1 MEGSGIVGRK
11 SLVCVWVI
19 IMASLFFAGCG
30 KKEPEK
36 VSLSVWCPSD
46 NTSMMTEMAEE
57 FRQLY
62 AEEVQLSITV
72 SAEEELT
79 CKETV
84 LANPKAAADVYIFAA
99 DQFEELWRNGAL
111 LPVTLDTEQIVEA
124 NGGVDSGAIRCATKD
139 GTLYAYP
146 VTASNGYFLYYN
158 SEYFTKDDVK
168 SFDRILEV
176 AAANDKKVAM
186 DFGSGWYIYSFFKGA
201 GLNVEMAKD
210 GLSNECNWNAVDT
223 PVKGTDVAQ
232 AMLEIAGH
240 KGFISCGDDA
250 FISGVN
256 DGSIIAG
263 VNGTWNATKVEAAWG
278 EHYAATKLPEYTVAG
293 SQVQMCSFAGY
304 KLAGVN
310 AHTQDPKWAMLFA
323 EWITN
328 EENQMK
334 RFKLRGEGPSNVKA
348 AASEAVQAS
357 PAIAALGEQAEYG
370 YLQNV
375 AESFWSPSYIFG
387 TTIAAGNPDGRDLQ
401 QLLDEMTDGITAP
414 PETP

>member
-1 MEGSGIVGRK
+1 MGRK
-11 SLVCVWVI
+11 ILALTGAVTVI
-19 IMASLFFAGCG
+19 ALIFAGCG
-30 KKEPEK
+30 RKEPEK
-36 VSLSVWCPSD
+36 VLLSVWCPSD
-46 NTSMMTEMAEE
+46 NVPMMTEMAEAFKE
-57 FRQLY
+57 LHADEAQI
-62 AEEVQLSITV
+62 SITV
-72 SAEEELT
+72 SEEEEIS

-111 LPVTLDTEQIVEA
+111 LPVSLHTEQIVEA
-124 NGGVDSGAIRCATKD
+124 NGGEDGGAIRCATKD

-158 SEYFTKDDVK
+158 SRYFTEEDVK

-176 AAANDKKVAM
+176 AASNDKKAAM
-186 DFGSGWYIYSFFKGA
+186 DFSSGWYIYSFFKGA
-201 GLNVEMAKD
+201 GLDVEMRQD
-210 GLSNECNWNAVDT
+210 GLSNECNWNAVDA

-240 KGFISCGDDA
+240 KGFISCGDEA
-250 FISGVN
+250 FINGVN

-278 EHYAATKLPEYTVAG
+278 EEYAAAKLPEYTVAG
-293 SQVQMCSFAGY
+293 KQVQMCSFAGY

-310 AHTQDPKWAMLFA
+310 AYTQNPRWAMLFA

-334 RFKLRGEGPSNVKA
+334 RFEMRGEGPSNVK

-375 AESFWSPSYIFG
+375 ADTFWTPTYLFG

-401 QLLDEMTDGITAP
+401 QLLDEMTEEITELP
-414 PETP
+414 GEPESH

>member
-1 MEGSGIVGRK
+1 MRRRFLLGIGT
-11 SLVCVWVI
+11 VI
-19 IMASLFFAGCG
+19 MLALIFAGCG

-46 NTSMMTEMAEE
+46 NVGMMTEMAEE
-57 FRQLY
+57 FKQLY
-62 AEEVQLSITV
+62 AGEVQLSITV
-72 SAEEELT
+72 SEEEELS

-99 DQFEELWRNGAL
+99 DQFEELWREGAL
-111 LPVTLDTEQIVEA
+111 LPVTLNTEQIIEA
-124 NGGVDSGAIRCATKD
+124 NGGGDAGAIRCATKD
-139 GTLYAYP
+139 GVLYAYP

-158 SEYFTKDDVK
+158 SQYLTEDDVK
-168 SFDRILEV
+168 SLDRILEV
-176 AAANDKKVAM
+176 AAANDKKLAM
-186 DFGSGWYIYSFFKGA
+186 DFSSGWYIYSFFQGA
-201 GLNVEMAKD
+201 GLYVEMTED
-210 GLSNECNWNAVDT
+210 GLSNECNWNAVNT

-232 AMLEIAGH
+232 AMLDVAGH
-240 KGFISCGDDA
+240 KGFISCSDAA
-250 FISGVN
+250 FIEGVN

-263 VNGTWNATKVEAAWG
+263 VNGTWNATKVETAWG
-278 EHYAATKLPEYTVAG
+278 EHYAAAKLPKYTVG
-293 SQVQMCSFAGY
+293 GKQLQMCSFAGY

-310 AHTQDPKWAMLFA
+310 AYTENPEWAMRFA

-334 RFKLRGEGPSNVKA
+334 RFEMRGEGPSNVNA

-375 AESFWSPSYIFG
+375 AETFWTPTYIFG
-387 TTIAAGNPDGRDLQ
+387 TTIAAGNPDGKDLQ
-401 QLLDEMTDGITAP
+401 QLLDEMTKEITELP
-414 PETP
+414 MKP